1 MLVGPLG
8 WEDPLEE
15 KMHKCS
21 AGLAILAEI
30 LEYFI
35 SDEKVVTTLSILS
48 PLSLDSS

>member
-1 MLVGPLG
+1 MNSIIYRTH
-8 WEDPLEE
+8 DR
-15 KMHKCS
+15 S

-48 PLSLDSS
+48 PLSVDSS